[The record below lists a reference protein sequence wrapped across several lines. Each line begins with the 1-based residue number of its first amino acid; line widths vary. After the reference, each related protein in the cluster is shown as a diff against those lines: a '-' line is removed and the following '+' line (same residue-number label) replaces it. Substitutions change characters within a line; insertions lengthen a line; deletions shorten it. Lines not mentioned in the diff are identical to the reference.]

1 MNKKI
6 SVFLIFLF
14 ALLSGCEKETENPYI
29 DLLPGFWTQSS
40 ITIDGVNQNLTPCEQ
55 STRLLI
61 EQNGIYRLYSS
72 CDVVQR
78 PGTWLISNDDML
90 DLSMDR
96 RNGASYFSFPVRFTI
111 LEVTS
116 NSLEIRI
123 KTYVGE
129 RKRTVMFT
137 PLPPDDTTQMTAEER
152 LALDQE
158 NKTIQ
163 TYIYRFTKN

>member
-1 MNKKI
+1 MNKKL

-14 ALLSGCEKETENPYI
+14 ALISGCEKETENPFNS
-29 DLLPGFWTQSS
+29 LLPGFWTQTS
-40 ITIDGVNQNLTPCEQ
+40 ITIDGENQSLTPCEQ

-72 CDVVQR
+72 CDEVQR
-78 PGTWLISNDDML
+78 PGTWLISDDDML

-96 RNGASYFSFPVRFTI
+96 RNGDSYYSFPVRFTI
-111 LEVTS
+111 LELSS
-116 NSLEIRI
+116 NTLEIRI

-129 RKRTVMFT
+129 RKKTVMFT
-137 PLPPDDTTQMTAEER
+137 PLPPDDTSEMTAEER
-152 LALDQE
+152 FALDQE
-158 NKTIQ
+158 NKTLQ